1 MQFYQQF
8 YASGILENH
17 AKEGEVGYV
26 PKNVLAKKKNGN
38 SLEIFLPYSLGSV
51 VNINERIL

>member
-26 PKNVLAKKKNGN
+26 LQTFLLRKKNGN
-38 SLEIFLPYSLGSV
+38 SLETFLPYSPGSV